1 MKKYILPLII
11 SLFVL
16 FGCSDSNEDEP
27 IVNNSSSFPNID
39 NTQAMGVGT
48 NLSAPTNTNVKLDSM
63 KMYYYENTS
72 FHPNLP
78 GASYRNQ
85 VLTTPVVPTL
95 FEAKHYF
102 TYNSNGFVDK
112 RTIFFDG
119 FYDFDTNFKFIFD
132 YDYNDVD
139 RLQSVFLTIE
149 ANGETIYNE
158 NLEYVLGIEDD
169 VLSQMQTNQFNIT
182 NYLEVHLTHQRMFS
196 IQNEIYYRVMLN
208 YNIFRYLIWKSIIYQ
223 VNTMDWKEL

>member
-72 FHPNLP
+72 FYPNLP

-95 FEAKHYF
+95 LFH
-102 TYNSNGFVDK
+102 
-112 RTIFFDG
+112 IQ
-119 FYDFDTNFKFIFD
+119 FKWFC
-132 YDYNDVD
+132 
-139 RLQSVFLTIE
+139 
-149 ANGETIYNE
+149 
-158 NLEYVLGIEDD
+158 
-169 VLSQMQTNQFNIT
+169 
-182 NYLEVHLTHQRMFS
+182 
-196 IQNEIYYRVMLN
+196 
-208 YNIFRYLIWKSIIYQ
+208 
-223 VNTMDWKEL
+223 